1 MDNEQL
7 QALWQLGGAVGI
19 IVAASFFGISWVV
32 KTVQGMRVT
41 APVKTEKT
49 TIITGDTVAMEALA
63 KTIEASNVI
72 LTENNVL
79 RREEHADRAAAR
91 EALEENTKAIERST
105 QQIIEAR
112 QDVKALAFELARA
125 GK

>member
-1 MDNEQL
+1 MDSEQIN
-7 QALWQLGGAVGI
+7 ALYQIGGAVSVV
-19 IVAASFFGISWVV
+19 IVGAFFGIRWVIATV
-32 KTVQGMRVT
+32 GALPKTT
-41 APVKTEKT
+41 TKTEKT
-49 TIITGDTVAMEALA
+49 TIITGDTVAMEQLA
-63 KTIEASNVI
+63 KTLEASNVI

-105 QQIIEAR
+105 HQIVEAR
-112 QDVKALAFELARA
+112 ANLQALAIELARA